1 MFDSLLQLKGFESHD
16 TGYYCGLWRDAQ
28 KLNLSNQTVSKD
40 KSNQTFTY
48 TTSTMG
54 LGFFFPVFII
64 SQGDSIFIL
73 ILISCFA
80 ATKYIRY
87 VRFV

>member
-54 LGFFFPVFII
+54 LGFF
-64 SQGDSIFIL
+64 SQYLSLAKGIAYL
-73 ILISCFA
+73 
-80 ATKYIRY
+80 Y
-87 VRFV
+87 